1 MDTLGIMEK
10 LLLKLFDYLLVLLGR
25 LPFHLEIGYV
35 GIGKDEE
42 VQLFYYFL
50 QSESNPT
57 TDPLLIWLSGGP
69 GCSSVI
75 VIVNEI
81 GPLRFLKQVYNGSMP
96 SFVLNPHAWTKIA
109 SVIFLDQPVNTGFSY
124 ATNSAAYKYTNVQVC
139 EYVYEFL
146 RKWLSDHPQ
155 FISNPFYISGN
166 SFAGMIVLV
175 IAQYISNGNA
185 AGKEPLINLQGY
197 LLGNPAA
204 FLGEFNYRIPFS
216 LGMGL
221 IPDELYKSLE
231 KNCRGKYIKEINPN
245 NTRCANDVQ
254 TFNQVIINIHVS
266 DWRKHMRY
274 WANSPEVQEALHV
287 RKWGS

>member
-1 MDTLGIMEK
+1 MSTMRSQS
-10 LLLKLFDYLLVLLGR
+10 YLVPVAGGR
-25 LPFHLEIGYV
+25 WKVSREFSRVKKFSCP
-35 GIGKDEE
+35 
-42 VQLFYYFL
+42 
-50 QSESNPT
+50 
-57 TDPLLIWLSGGP
+57 
-69 GCSSVI
+69 
-75 VIVNEI
+75 
-81 GPLRFLKQVYNGSMP
+81 GPLRFVEQVYNGSMP

-124 ATNSAAYKYTNVQVC
+124 ATNSAAYKYTNVQAC

-166 SFAGMIVLV
+166 SFAGMIVPV

-221 IPDELYKSLE
+221 IPDELYKNIPP
-231 KNCRGKYIKEINPN
+231 KKRAG
-245 NTRCANDVQ
+245 
-254 TFNQVIINIHVS
+254 NQSATQPEDLLGEHVS
-266 DWRKHMRY
+266 HAEFR
-274 WANSPEVQEALHV
+274 AAFTTLSQSFAT
-287 RKWGS
+287 

>member
-1 MDTLGIMEK
+1 MKSQVQFLAETNTRC
-10 LLLKLFDYLLVLLGR
+10 F
-25 LPFHLEIGYV
+25 LPI
-35 GIGKDEE
+35 
-42 VQLFYYFL
+42 
-50 QSESNPT
+50 
-57 TDPLLIWLSGGP
+57 
-69 GCSSVI
+69 CSSLDGQSYLVP
-75 VIVNEI
+75 VA
-81 GPLRFLKQVYNGSMP
+81 GGRWQ
-96 SFVLNPHAWTKIA
+96 IA

-124 ATNSAAYKYTNVQVC
+124 ATNSAAYKYTNVQAC

-166 SFAGMIVLV
+166 SFAGMIVPV

-221 IPDELYKSLE
+221 IPDELYKS
-231 KNCRGKYIKEINPN
+231 
-245 NTRCANDVQ
+245 
-254 TFNQVIINIHVS
+254 

-287 RKWGS
+287 RKNIPPKKRTGNQSATQPKDLLGEHVSHAEFRAAFTTLSQSFAT